1 MQYAINMSR
10 NAQTKRLNEYHNKL
24 QIFETVFN
32 CEQLGVLVVSGKK
45 KKQQNGDPSRS
56 TITKNKNLFLKQEIS
71 DLAI

>member
-1 MQYAINMSR
+1 MQYAINISR

-45 KKQQNGDPSRS
+45 KNSKMA
-56 TITKNKNLFLKQEIS
+56 TL
-71 DLAI
+71 LAQRLQRIKACF